1 MYQCKIYTQTIKT
14 HRMCQHN
21 MGTGLKP
28 LANSTVL
35 ELIDMSTL
43 GRFED
48 PVTDG
53 SFSER
58 MGISTNSVSM
68 LSRDAILPILNS
80 IIDSNEIS
88 LKCIAFPLHWSAV
101 GPYASSSWQPE
112 LYDFMERYNRL
123 CRGRELTCSQCT
135 KSMRGNASWLLHS
148 LRHQNTCFICTK
160 HYCDKCYFLRASYR
174 ERFYCAECIPD
185 VKCVGESCA
194 NVICRAGAAACDVCC
209 LAICQNCVS
218 QGGCPY
224 RCASGG

>member
-88 LKCIAFPLHWSAV
+88 LKCSAFPLHWSAV